1 LLHEKWIKAMSK
13 PECMTLRQ
21 VGGSLYLRIPSDYVR
36 ENQLTPGDIVL
47 WWPGEKIRIV
57 KQEKLASIVGQAEE
71 LEATA

>member
-1 LLHEKWIKAMSK
+1 MSK

-71 LEATA
+71 LEATTS